1 MVVEASLSYASP
13 VSASSSSSPSE
24 TAIPAESSTKNAP
37 FDNTA
42 IAGDAAVGVKP
53 LVGSD
58 ASSIANITET
68 VDTAATVAAAVDS
81 ATVAPTPTAATVES
95 SDADTSLT
103 KEEVGP
109 EADATQEDKIE
120 AVQEV
125 EKKDETAEDEEVEE
139 GEPLSAAAVFAKS
152 LTAVT
157 TTLDPAAT
165 QLMDQLRLQEHS
177 RVSNTTLPI
186 TTRSGSKK

>member
-1 MVVEASLSYASP
+1 MVVEANLSYASP

-24 TAIPAESSTKNAP
+24 TGIPAESSTKNAP

-68 VDTAATVAAAVDS
+68 VDTAATVAAAEDS

-139 GEPLSAAAVFAKS
+139 GGTIVG
-152 LTAVT
+152 
-157 TTLDPAAT
+157 
-165 QLMDQLRLQEHS
+165 
-177 RVSNTTLPI
+177 
-186 TTRSGSKK
+186 SGSVCKEFDGGNDHSGPCSDPTDGSIEAPGALPGF